1 MDYFCN
7 NSVFLN
13 LENTD
18 YLDFQWIN
26 KKLWEKIKNILICVL
41 KTDKSLTGLEWH
53 EGK

>member
-1 MDYFCN
+1 MDYFYN
-7 NSVFLN
+7 NSVFLK

-41 KTDKSLTGLEWH
+41 KTDKSRIGLEWND
-53 EGK
+53 GK